1 MEFSKKLG
9 KVVGL
14 YMLII
19 GIAILWHMDEFK
31 QVVQSIM
38 QDKPLMLVTGFVTL
52 ILGLIM
58 VVSHNIWQWN
68 WRLINT
74 LAGWIV
80 LLKGVGL
87 ILYPH
92 LMDQLTVAFLKNS
105 TIGYSA
111 AVVDILLGSVLC
123 YYSFKR

>member
-9 KVVGL
+9 KIVGL

-31 QVVQSIM
+31 QIVQSIM
-38 QDKPLMLVTGFVTL
+38 QDKPLMLVTGFFTL

-58 VVSHNIWQWN
+58 IVSHNIWQWN

-74 LAGWIV
+74 LVGCIV
-80 LLKGVGL
+80 LLKGAGL

-105 TIGYSA
+105 AVGYSA

-123 YYSFKR
+123 YHSFKL